1 MRGDERRG
9 ESGQGPG
16 TTAARLQ
23 EQTGRESFQ
32 QSVRY

>member
-1 MRGDERRG
+1 MRGHERRG
-9 ESGQGPG
+9 ENGRDPG

-32 QSVRY
+32 QSLRN